1 MRLSQVVALSATLM
15 VFGSAHS
22 VSAQISPEN
31 QADSSPIIYETAP
44 TEYGVVAQPFVIAR
58 TLHSRRKVRRPTAIK
73 PAVKARKVRQ
83 LATSRSIL
91 KAQKAHRRAVILAT
105 HKEVP
110 PKDQAVRKLT
120 SSKAARKKA
129 VTRERRAIHHAITKR
144 APNNRG
150 FDRFMT
156 SKTSPKS
163 QKSAAKEAS
172 PKGQTLTPKQIA
184 PETQGVQRGAV
195 SEAAPDKAVPL
206 STATASR
213 EQAVSKEAPPEQ
225 QSHRV
230 AIQVNQNDPAAM
242 NLALNNAENVIE
254 YYKGRGEDV
263 QVEIVAFGPGLNMLR
278 GDTSPVKDR
287 IEQLKNR
294 ITSGLTFVAC
304 GNTQARMEKSEGKPI
319 TILPQATTVPSGV
332 VRLMQLQEQG
342 WSYIRP

>member
-1 MRLSQVVALSATLM
+1 MRRVAY
-15 VFGSAHS
+15 FAHP
-22 VSAQISPEN
+22 AAPK
-31 QADSSPIIYETAP
+31 QAS
-44 TEYGVVAQPFVIAR
+44 
-58 TLHSRRKVRRPTAIK
+58 L
-73 PAVKARKVRQ
+73 
-83 LATSRSIL
+83 
-91 KAQKAHRRAVILAT
+91 
-105 HKEVP
+105 
-110 PKDQAVRKLT
+110 
-120 SSKAARKKA
+120 
-129 VTRERRAIHHAITKR
+129 
-144 APNNRG
+144 
-150 FDRFMT
+150 
-156 SKTSPKS
+156 
-163 QKSAAKEAS
+163 
-172 PKGQTLTPKQIA
+172 KGQTLTPKQTA
-184 PETQGVQRGAV
+184 PETQAVHRGAV

-213 EQAVSKEAPPEQ
+213 GEAVSKEAPPKQ

-294 ITSGLTFVAC
+294 ITSGLAFVAC